1 MVVVD
6 EVYTDHSHI
15 AGKFT
20 ILSSSKVYV
29 GGSVNP
35 RALLGARVH
44 NNFVGCLRKVEFSA
58 DTLRLNLIDLARTG
72 SKLISVVGRVDYN
85 CPSSDPQDPVTF
97 TTRDS
102 HLVLPP
108 WEVSKQGVISFKFRT
123 NEPNGLIILSTSTRP
138 PRVSRRFFFFFYFYF
153 FSVLFLLMILFE
165 KCILY
170 TKIMRKKDRKFIH
183 SQQ

>member
-1 MVVVD
+1 VVVVD

-138 PRVSRRFFFFFYFYF
+138 PRVSRRFFFFFTSTSFLF
-153 FSVLFLLMILFE
+153 FFF
-165 KCILY
+165 
-170 TKIMRKKDRKFIH
+170 
-183 SQQ
+183 